1 MNDCLALH
9 KKTIVGELLI
19 TRENRTRDG
28 DSCLP
33 IEGRSWI
40 TSLHRN
46 RGDAP
51 LLAPVTRAGEMKGNM
66 STPKLCRRK
75 LLIGVAAFILGT
87 VSFSSPA
94 PAQEVLKIGVLGVM
108 SGSAASWGLVNKY
121 CAETSA
127 QLYNEQGGFEIGG
140 KKYKIEIVP
149 IDDKNDPKLAVSGAE
164 RLTKQD
170 GIHYIIGPNVDTTAA
185 SVQPVAEASGAIYF
199 PYAFQKT
206 LYSPPHGNA
215 ILGMIASYQAGPII
229 YKYLIDKKGVKSVS
243 FVARNESDPL
253 NQRDE
258 GVQAAKKLGLEIKS
272 SDDTYEPG
280 TTDFFPV
287 MSRVVNKGA
296 DLIVLS
302 GVAPADAPLLIKS
315 ARELGFKG
323 TLETETAQDIKI
335 LNEVAGGAADGF
347 ICVGGASTP
356 EIRSEQ
362 MEKFADRYK
371 KVAGEWNDEAGTKV
385 YALEIILATLKKA
398 GPEAINNVD
407 LFKKA
412 IADFSIKN
420 PFLKE
425 DKELKYVGTAYFSQ
439 PRQIGVPMVVNQV
452 SDGKFQTLFVGSVE

>member
-1 MNDCLALH
+1 MSILQL
-9 KKTIVGELLI
+9 
-19 TRENRTRDG
+19 RR
-28 DSCLP
+28 
-33 IEGRSWI
+33 
-40 TSLHRN
+40 RN
-46 RGDAP
+46 F
-51 LLAPVTRAGEMKGNM
+51 
-66 STPKLCRRK
+66 
-75 LLIGVAAFILGT
+75 LIGVAFIVFGT
-87 VSFSSPA
+87 GSLVGSVG
-94 PAQEVLKIGVLGVM
+94 AQEVLKIGVLGVM

-164 RLTKQD
+164 RLTKQE

-185 SVQPVAEASGAIYF
+185 SVQPVAEAAGAIYF

-206 LYSPPHGNA
+206 LYTPPHSNA
-215 ILGMIASYQAGPII
+215 VLGMIASYQAGPII
-229 YKYLIDKKGVKSVS
+229 YKYLMDKKGVKSVS

-258 GVQAAKKLGLEIKS
+258 GVQAAKKLGLEVKS

-287 MSRVVNKGA
+287 MSRVVGKGA

-302 GVAPADAPLLIKS
+302 GVAPADAPLLIKA
-315 ARELGFKG
+315 ARELDFKG
-323 TLETETAQDIKI
+323 TLATETAQDIKI
-335 LNEVAGGAADGF
+335 LNEVAGAAADGF

-356 EIRSEQ
+356 EIRSDDMQ
-362 MEKFADRYK
+362 KFADRYK

-385 YALEIILATLKKA
+385 YALEIILATLQKV
-398 GPEAINNVD
+398 GPEAITNVE

-412 IADFSIKN
+412 MPDFTMKN
-420 PFLKE
+420 PFIKE
-425 DKELKYVGTAYFSQ
+425 GKPLKYVGTAYFTQ

-452 SDGKFQTLFVGSVE
+452 AGDKFQTLFVGSVE